1 MMKMEHFARA
11 LSRSAWYGP
20 ASWST
25 SDASGSGSRFC
36 RWDTAKT
43 FNGFKVILCKLSVI
57 IIIFTKG
64 TKVSNTIHKHHD
76 HECHH
81 FHIQSQN
88 IRKVDRNKKPRSLI
102 LCYCYSMNALSIR
115 KLWWSFSGRAQVDQK
130 VSKLPEILHELYR
143 DQKKGV
149 AVC

>member
-1 MMKMEHFARA
+1 MSPSTRLVDDEDGA
-11 LSRSAWYGP
+11 LCEGAVPLCVVRPRLVVHVRRLGVGLALLP
-20 ASWST
+20 
-25 SDASGSGSRFC
+25 F
-36 RWDTAKT
+36 AKT
-43 FNGFKVILCKLSVI
+43 FNGCIVMFYKLTVIKVM
-57 IIIFTKG
+57 FTKG

-115 KLWWSFSGRAQVDQK
+115 KF
-130 VSKLPEILHELYR
+130 
-143 DQKKGV
+143 
-149 AVC
+149 